1 MLVYKLT
8 SFWVYR
14 RRSFPIP
21 TSLFPLSCQWWS
33 MDAND
38 KSALCHLNNCPSFFM
53 VPKQRPPQEKKNI
66 EKKES
71 EFCFTSPQHKGFCSY
86 RSHLERA
93 RIRVLANYIPQWQMG
108 LSLSLSFWSIETQ
121 YLNSSPN
128 WVADPFA
135 NCRPIVQTYAEPC
148 IIPGA
153 MLWEEMNKGR

>member
-21 TSLFPLSCQWWS
+21 TSLFPLLCQWWS

-53 VPKQRPPQEKKNI
+53 DPKQRPPQEKKNI

-108 LSLSLSFWSIETQ
+108 LSLSLSVFLINRNTVFEFQSELSCRSFRKLQT
-121 YLNSSPN
+121 YSPN
-128 WVADPFA
+128 IRWAVHYSW
-135 NCRPIVQTYAEPC
+135 CHVV
-148 IIPGA
+148 
-153 MLWEEMNKGR
+153 GRDE